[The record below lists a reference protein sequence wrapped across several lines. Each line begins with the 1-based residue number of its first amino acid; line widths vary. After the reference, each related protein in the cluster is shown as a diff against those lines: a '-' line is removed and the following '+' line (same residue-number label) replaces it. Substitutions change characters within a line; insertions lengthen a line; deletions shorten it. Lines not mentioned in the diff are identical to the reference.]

1 MTNFAGFDMR
11 IRRMVGPTEVL
22 MVFDDGVVGGT
33 LIKIGSTFD
42 SNFYLVSPP
51 ARNIGAVRAFG

>member
-1 MTNFAGFDMR
+1 MR